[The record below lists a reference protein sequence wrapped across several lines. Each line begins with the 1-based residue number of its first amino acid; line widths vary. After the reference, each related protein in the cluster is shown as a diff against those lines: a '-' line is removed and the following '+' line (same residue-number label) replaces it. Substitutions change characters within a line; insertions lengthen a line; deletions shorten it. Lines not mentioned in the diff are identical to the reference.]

1 MTKKLISVVIH
12 IYNNQEVLNLQTNAW
27 QEWSDIKELELIFID
42 DGSNPRLDTT
52 KVPNWVKK
60 FRVIE
65 DIPWNQPGAKN
76 LASHVST
83 GEWLFFLDADQL
95 LQRDQIIAL
104 IKTTNQLKSGTI
116 YRLRRFCSK
125 SKKELSSHQNCQL
138 ISRKDYLSFGGYDED
153 FAGNYGHEDAYFER
167 LWKFKG
173 GGIVLLD
180 QPYLQDHSEYET
192 KNLNRNSRPNE
203 LLRRK
208 KIRYWHIK
216 KNPIGSI
223 FLSIPILFALLIK
236 IKLIANGA
244 PSKQL
249 RFRWEQI

>member
-1 MTKKLISVVIH
+1 MTKKLISIIIH
-12 IYNNQEVLNLQTNAW
+12 VYNNQEVLDLQTNTW
-27 QEWSDIKELELIFID
+27 QEWSSIEGLELIFID
-42 DGSNPRLDTT
+42 DGSNPKLDTS
-52 KVPNWVKK
+52 KVPNWVRK

-95 LQRDQIIAL
+95 LQREQIITL
-104 IKTTNQLKSGTI
+104 TKTLHLLKSSTI

-167 LWKFKG
+167 LWIFKG
-173 GGIVLLD
+173 GEIMLLD
-180 QPYLQDHSEYET
+180 QPCLQDYSEYET
-192 KNLNRNSRPNE
+192 KDLNRNSRPNE

-216 KNPIGSI
+216 KNSIGGI
-223 FLSIPILFALLIK
+223 LLSVPILLAFLIK
-236 IKLIANGA
+236 INLLANGE

>member
-104 IKTTNQLKSGTI
+104 IKTTNQLKVAQFTDCGD
-116 YRLRRFCSK
+116 FVQNP
-125 SKKELSSHQNCQL
+125 KKNYPAIKIANLSPEKIICL
-138 ISRKDYLSFGGYDED
+138 LVDTMKTLPEIMVMKMLTLKDY
-153 FAGNYGHEDAYFER
+153 GNLKEGESCF
-167 LWKFKG
+167 
-173 GGIVLLD
+173 
-180 QPYLQDHSEYET
+180 
-192 KNLNRNSRPNE
+192 
-203 LLRRK
+203 
-208 KIRYWHIK
+208 
-216 KNPIGSI
+216 
-223 FLSIPILFALLIK
+223 
-236 IKLIANGA
+236 
-244 PSKQL
+244 
-249 RFRWEQI
+249 

>member
-1 MTKKLISVVIH
+1 
-12 IYNNQEVLNLQTNAW
+12 
-27 QEWSDIKELELIFID
+27 
-42 DGSNPRLDTT
+42 
-52 KVPNWVKK
+52 
-60 FRVIE
+60 
-65 DIPWNQPGAKN
+65 
-76 LASHVST
+76 
-83 GEWLFFLDADQL
+83 
-95 LQRDQIIAL
+95 
-104 IKTTNQLKSGTI
+104 
-116 YRLRRFCSK
+116 
-125 SKKELSSHQNCQL
+125 
-138 ISRKDYLSFGGYDED
+138 
-153 FAGNYGHEDAYFER
+153 
-167 LWKFKG
+167 
-173 GGIVLLD
+173 VLLD